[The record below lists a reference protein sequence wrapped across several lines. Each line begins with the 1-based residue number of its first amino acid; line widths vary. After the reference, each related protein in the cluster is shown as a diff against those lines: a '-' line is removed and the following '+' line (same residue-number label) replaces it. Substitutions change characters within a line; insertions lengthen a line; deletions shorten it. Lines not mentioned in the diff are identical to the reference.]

1 MYPNSALSA
10 WQLAI
15 VAVVP
20 VTALAVWLIAIFL
33 AARGPRRDRA
43 AAAGPVATV
52 PSLTRGGADELSPPR
67 KAAA

>member
-20 VTALAVWLIAIFL
+20 VVALAGWLTAIFL
-33 AARGPRRDRA
+33 AARGPRRDGGAVAAPDAAVPSVTRGVAEELAPPRQA
-43 AAAGPVATV
+43 AA
-52 PSLTRGGADELSPPR
+52 
-67 KAAA
+67 